1 MITRK
6 SINVNL
12 RYVMLDG
19 KPVEVGQYRN
29 DDDETVVIDLDLV
42 AVVDDALGQVTVKA
56 ALVALPMTG
65 AGDSSHVVDLRVA
78 GYVDAPSE
86 FIDLTQRLQVVSS
99 DLRVHGFPSCQNVD
113 QLADRVLDVCRQVQ
127 VNVLG
132 L

>member
-56 ALVALPMTG
+56 ALVALPTTG

-99 DLRVHGFPSCQNVD
+99 DLRVHRFPGCSNVN
-113 QLADRVLDVCRQVQ
+113 QLADRVLDVCKQVQ
-127 VNVLG
+127 VNVRG